1 MSMGSSRCELNRTVV
16 LNVASLA
23 IVASSLVL
31 RGSRLGLINWKDT
44 AMKAI

>member
-1 MSMGSSRCELNRTVV
+1 MSMGSSQCGFNREVV
-16 LNVASLA
+16 ANVTSLA

-31 RGSRLGLINWKDT
+31 RGSRLGLINWEYT